1 MHCNLNHKDMLK
13 QTIFGIL
20 VLAIAASC
28 SQPQRENVDFDAWG
42 KYWFQG
48 KAELSS
54 FELTQYRYGEARE
67 GEAVL
72 IFVTEDFSRKNQVK
86 LDNPNEAGR
95 DKLSVIKMNQT
106 RDFVTGIYP
115 YHMMLSAFT
124 PTKEQSNGV
133 KFSSSVQEWCGQS
146 FSQLNLKSGNSY
158 SGKLFSYFEKEGDQS
173 FSVNGLAEDDIW
185 NLIRINPNQV
195 PTGSV
200 QMLPSLFYQRF
211 THKALESQEAFVRVQ
226 SISENRSQ
234 VEVTYSTGSRVLK
247 IDFENEFPHQ
257 IMGWEETDTRSDGTQ
272 EVTKATRKGLKVVDY
287 WTKNKVEDEFL
298 RRELNLKY

>member
-1 MHCNLNHKDMLK
+1 MLK
-13 QTIFGIL
+13 KIIFGLLSL
-20 VLAIAASC
+20 VIIASC
-28 SQPQRENVDFDAWG
+28 SKPQRENIDFDAWG

-54 FELTQYRYGEARE
+54 FELTQYRYGEPRE

-72 IFVTEDFSRKNQVK
+72 IFVTEDFSRKKQVK
-86 LDNPNEAGR
+86 LDNPGDAGR

-133 KFSSSVQEWCGQS
+133 KFTLSSQEWCGQS
-146 FSQLNLKSGNSY
+146 FAQLNLKSGESY
-158 SGKLFSYFEKEGDQS
+158 SGKLFSYFEQEGDDTFS
-173 FSVNGLAEDDIW
+173 FSGLAEDDIW
-185 NLIRINPNQV
+185 NLIRIDPGQI

-211 THKALESQEAFVRVQ
+211 THKDFEKQEAFVRVRD
-226 SISENRSQ
+226 ISENRSQ
-234 VEVTYSTGSRVLK
+234 VEVAYSNGSRVVK
-247 IDFENEFPHQ
+247 IDFEKEFPFQ
-257 IMGWEETDTRSDGTQ
+257 IMAWEEEDTRSDGSK
-272 EVTKATRKGLKVVDY
+272 EVTKAKRKGLKVVDY
-287 WTKNKVEDEFL
+287 WTRNKVEDEFL
-298 RRELNLKY
+298 RKELNLKY